1 MSYPCTGVLSA
12 RTADTLD
19 AIFWWSKRNLPAHV
33 GQINPAA
40 LDGRHFPDA
49 PLARAFSVWNGRFFF
64 VDLMLRPRLNRG
76 DLEVRSHARH
86 TLAQQPDSCLLT
98 RAAARRQIQRQGLV
112 GDQREMRLEVR
123 R

>member
-40 LDGRHFPDA
+40 LDRRHFPHT
-49 PLARAFSVWNGRFFF
+49 PLARVFSVGDSRLL
-64 VDLMLRPRLNRG
+64 VGDLVLGPRLNRG
-76 DLEVRSHARH
+76 DFHVRAK
-86 TLAQQPDSCLLT
+86 
-98 RAAARRQIQRQGLV
+98 
-112 GDQREMRLEVR
+112 
-123 R
+123 